1 MIYAY
6 RCRSCGA
13 TADST
18 TRGDILAQCECGGL
32 MNRDYSHIR
41 FDKVMQAGYN
51 QTLGKEVSS
60 IAKFKQELRRES
72 DIRSNQLGM
81 DHQFE
86 MVDPHDK
93 VALGVTDEG
102 IDASNRIRAK
112 QGLPTFRI
120 SGSLVDV
127 IPCTC
132 RC

>member
-6 RCRSCGA
+6 RCRTCNTTMDSCIR
-13 TADST
+13 ADCL
-18 TRGDILAQCECGGL
+18 GGCLCGGEFR
-32 MNRDYSHIR
+32 RDYSHIR

-120 SGSLVDV
+120 
-127 IPCTC
+127 
-132 RC
+132 